1 MVVTPCLACRRFKCA
16 LSRCCRASPHLNLAS
31 PYNAEEVGRRF
42 TLAHELFHVLF
53 DRERAKRISHTSG
66 PWAPSG
72 IEKRANAFAATLLM
86 PRDMVRRSLAKDVL
100 NSDSVREAAQTMRV
114 GVSALIE
121 HLYNISM
128 LDGFERDEL
137 RASLPTV

>member
-1 MVVTPCLACRRFKCA
+1 
-16 LSRCCRASPHLNLAS
+16 
-31 PYNAEEVGRRF
+31 
-42 TLAHELFHVLF
+42 
-53 DRERAKRISHTSG
+53 
-66 PWAPSG
+66 
-72 IEKRANAFAATLLM
+72 M